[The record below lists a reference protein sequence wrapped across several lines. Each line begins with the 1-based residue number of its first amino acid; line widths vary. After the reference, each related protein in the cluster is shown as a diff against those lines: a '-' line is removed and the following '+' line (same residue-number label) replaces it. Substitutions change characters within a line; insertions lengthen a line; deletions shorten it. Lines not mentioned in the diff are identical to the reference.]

1 MPPIIG
7 TEFNCCLVMGGNE
20 LKKKRKV
27 RTQAGSCPTISRDN
41 IKRDPLWLEHCA
53 AIRAERSTSRR
64 LHSQWLHCLFHLRSR
79 VGQWPSM
86 RQLLFVWS
94 DDRGSLASTKMHLT
108 SSSNSSSSFLF
119 PGQSKQMAYLR
130 STLQKPPFYWGISIP
145 GNIQIEPIQRHNE
158 NSNGLN

>member
-1 MPPIIG
+1 M
-7 TEFNCCLVMGGNE
+7 NK
-20 LKKKRKV
+20 KKKRKV

-64 LHSQWLHCLFHLRSR
+64 LHSQWIHCLFHLRSR

-108 SSSNSSSSFLF
+108 SSSNSSSSFFVSRTIKTNGIPSIDATKATFLL
-119 PGQSKQMAYLR
+119 GH
-130 STLQKPPFYWGISIP
+130 FYS
-145 GNIQIEPIQRHNE
+145 R
-158 NSNGLN
+158 